1 MSPVVVLDSLLRS
14 AFNLYFGMKN
24 GELSVTPKKKT
35 PKKPRKLSITSK
47 HVIITCLHKGNK
59 PRYFFLY
66 SLHNWF
72 SRFKKSFG

>member
-24 GELSVTPKKKT
+24 GELSVTPKKKN
-35 PKKPRKLSITSK
+35 PKKPRK
-47 HVIITCLHKGNK
+47 
-59 PRYFFLY
+59 LY

>member
-35 PKKPRKLSITSK
+35 QKTP
-47 HVIITCLHKGNK
+47 GN
-59 PRYFFLY
+59 YL
-66 SLHNWF
+66 LLQNM
-72 SRFKKSFG
+72 